1 FPAATSSRALRSR
14 RRPELDRIAKPDQIG
29 NGPDR
34 QRVVPDRIE
43 SAKPRSPE
51 GLAEW
56 ARASD
61 ASATCWGQKLG
72 GGGGGGEGGGGEGR
86 SEEECEHRVLAEV
99 AACQKV
105 KTINLLQIASASV
118 PALAKRHFQESVLL
132 RGPWSSMKRWPKN
145 F

>member
-14 RRPELDRIAKPDQIG
+14 R
-29 NGPDR
+29 
-34 QRVVPDRIE
+34 
-43 SAKPRSPE
+43 RSPE

-72 GGGGGGEGGGGEGR
+72 GGGGGGEEGEGR

>member
-1 FPAATSSRALRSR
+1 FSLRPRAAVPSDPGAGLSWIASRSR
-14 RRPELDRIAKPDQIG
+14 IRGGGGE
-29 NGPDR
+29 
-34 QRVVPDRIE
+34 
-43 SAKPRSPE
+43 
-51 GLAEW
+51 
-56 ARASD
+56 
-61 ASATCWGQKLG
+61 G
-72 GGGGGGEGGGGEGR
+72 GGGGGGGGEGR

>member
-1 FPAATSSRALRSR
+1 FSLRPRAAVPSDPGAGLSWIASRSR
-14 RRPELDRIAKPDQIG
+14 IRSETDQRG
-29 NGPDR
+29 R
-34 QRVVPDRIE
+34 E
-43 SAKPRSPE
+43 
-51 GLAEW
+51 
-56 ARASD
+56 
-61 ASATCWGQKLG
+61 
-72 GGGGGGEGGGGEGR
+72 GEGR

>member
-1 FPAATSSRALRSR
+1 FSLRPRAAVPSACSDAATFPTAQAPSGHRGWASRTMETQVLEVKGR
-14 RRPELDRIAKPDQIG
+14 RGRE
-29 NGPDR
+29 
-34 QRVVPDRIE
+34 
-43 SAKPRSPE
+43 
-51 GLAEW
+51 
-56 ARASD
+56 
-61 ASATCWGQKLG
+61 
-72 GGGGGGEGGGGEGR
+72 GEGR

>member
-1 FPAATSSRALRSR
+1 MGSGERCKRHLLGPEAGR
-14 RRPELDRIAKPDQIG
+14 RRRGRRGRE
-29 NGPDR
+29 
-34 QRVVPDRIE
+34 
-43 SAKPRSPE
+43 
-51 GLAEW
+51 
-56 ARASD
+56 
-61 ASATCWGQKLG
+61 
-72 GGGGGGEGGGGEGR
+72 GEGR

>member
-1 FPAATSSRALRSR
+1 FSLRPRAAVPSDPGAGLSWIASRSR
-14 RRPELDRIAKPDQIG
+14 IRRRGRE
-29 NGPDR
+29 
-34 QRVVPDRIE
+34 
-43 SAKPRSPE
+43 
-51 GLAEW
+51 
-56 ARASD
+56 
-61 ASATCWGQKLG
+61 
-72 GGGGGGEGGGGEGR
+72 GEGR